1 MTIEYKIVTIEN
13 FADDADTEA
22 ALNAEGASDWEL
34 VQIDYRT
41 EQDSSQTATCV
52 FKK

>member
-1 MTIEYKIVTIEN
+1 MAIDYKIVTIEDYK
-13 FADDADTEA
+13 DDAATAA

-34 VQIDYRT
+34 VQIDFST
-41 EQDSSQTATCV
+41 QADGTQTATCT